1 MTTCT
6 RISVLRWFPL
16 PHRHM
21 PRAPLPASGVTSCAV
36 VSRTPS
42 VDVTPPSSLLWAH
55 APVQNP
61 PADIGSPNPTG
72 LCRLLQAPAGSWT
85 FPTLS
90 PQSLHGCLGPYPVA
104 FLRCI
109 CPFLPGEHRPHL
121 SGQRFGSLNSPCNA
135 TSTGPL
141 FSGLQPF
148 LYVQA
153 PMLARPPGCT
163 YRCNLPDYMAA
174 RPFTPRIEHVVAHHE
189 LWYRYMPESGNWH
202 DGTFTRWIAA
212 LSAAPAAFNGCVLHE
227 IPGASFLS
235 ISLLLFVGVRALA
248 PRPCLCGEC

>member
-1 MTTCT
+1 MRQSKTLP
-6 RISVLRWFPL
+6 RSSVPLIPWVFAGCCKPLLGVGPSRHYLRNPC
-16 PHRHM
+16 M
-21 PRAPLPASGVTSCAV
+21 VA
-36 VSRTPS
+36 
-42 VDVTPPSSLLWAH
+42 WA
-55 APVQNP
+55 
-61 PADIGSPNPTG
+61 
-72 LCRLLQAPAGSWT
+72 
-85 FPTLS
+85 
-90 PQSLHGCLGPYPVA
+90 PYPVA
-104 FLRCI
+104 SLRCI

-163 YRCNLPDYMAA
+163 YRCNRLDYMAA
-174 RPFTPRIEHVVAHHE
+174 RPFTPRIEHVVTQHE

-212 LSAAPAAFNGCVLHE
+212 LSAAPAAFNNSQLQKHE
-227 IPGASFLS
+227 GNVKGI
-235 ISLLLFVGVRALA
+235 
-248 PRPCLCGEC
+248 